1 MLRQRDIDE
10 GTGQMKAWF
19 TAVVFG
25 LIVALAV
32 LVGNDAH
39 GARIAFLV
47 AEYPGQETHGDSFV
61 ISIDSLDT
69 QRLQHARLLVD
80 WISSGA
86 NLENAPD
93 GRIVVSAVAPGAD
106 GVNRNWRAPGRPA
119 WSWHPVG
126 DVSFADATIE
136 LIDGWPTFIEQDV
149 PGWMSNTNGNIGFWS
164 YTVVQELGVVPEP
177 TGAGLAMLGVTT
189 LMVSRRRRRS

>member
-1 MLRQRDIDE
+1 MACMQAW
-10 GTGQMKAWF
+10 MKAQM
-19 TAVVFG
+19 TAAAFG
-25 LIVALAV
+25 LIAMWAGWQ
-32 LVGNDAH
+32 GNDAQ

-61 ISIDSLDT
+61 ISIDALDT
-69 QRLQHARLLVD
+69 DRLQHARLLVD

-86 NLENAPD
+86 NLDNAPD
-93 GRIVVSAVAPGAD
+93 GRIVVSAVVAGAD

-126 DVSFADATIE
+126 DVSFADSTIE
-136 LIDGWPTFIEQDV
+136 LIDGWPTFVEQDV

-164 YTVVQELGVVPEP
+164 YTIVQELGVVPEP
-177 TGAGLAMLGVTT
+177 AGAGLAMLGATT
-189 LMVSRRRRRS
+189 LMVARRRRRS

>member
-1 MLRQRDIDE
+1 
-10 GTGQMKAWF
+10 MKAWF
-19 TAVVFG
+19 TAIAFG
-25 LIVALAV
+25 LIVATAV
-32 LVGNDAH
+32 LVGDSAQ

-47 AEYPGQETHGDSFV
+47 AEYPGQEAHGDSFV

-69 QRLQHARLLVD
+69 DRLQHARLLVD

-86 NLENAPD
+86 NPENAPD
-93 GRIVVSAVAPGAD
+93 GRIVVSAIAPGTD
-106 GVNRNWRAPGRPA
+106 GVNRDWRAAGHPV

-126 DVSFADATIE
+126 EVSFADSTIE
-136 LIDGWPTFIEQDV
+136 LIDGWPTFVEQDV

-177 TGAGLAMLGVTT
+177 AGAGLVTIGAIAVGVS
-189 LMVSRRRRRS
+189 SRRRRS